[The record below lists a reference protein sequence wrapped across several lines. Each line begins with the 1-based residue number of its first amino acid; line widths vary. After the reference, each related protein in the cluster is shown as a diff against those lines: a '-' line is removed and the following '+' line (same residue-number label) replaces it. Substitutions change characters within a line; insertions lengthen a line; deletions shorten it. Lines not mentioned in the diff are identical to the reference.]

1 MDSVL
6 LEGKVVAPAGDA
18 ANDTSKR
25 SEASVSFLDRLEA
38 IRQLTS
44 SLGVVTRSGQDH
56 VMDKVLIL
64 LRREILGAGLGPT
77 DPRHVAAMHGLKEL
91 EHEAGRI
98 SPGQVSFSEHA
109 RVVLEVLCQIGCD
122 QVVAEVT
129 LGLDEEP
136 PLTS

>member
-6 LEGKVVAPAGDA
+6 LRGEVVAPS
-18 ANDTSKR
+18 NDTSER
-25 SEASVSFLDRLEA
+25 NEASVSFLDRLEA
-38 IRQLTS
+38 IRQLTAS
-44 SLGVVTRSGQDH
+44 VGVVTPSGQDH
-56 VMDKVLIL
+56 VMDKVVIL

-109 RVVLEVLCQIGCD
+109 RLVLEVLCQIGCER
-122 QVVAEVT
+122 VVAEAT
-129 LGLDEEP
+129 AGLDENA